1 MPDYKAMRGQARAV
15 GRSHGK
21 AMDSINKENSR
32 QQRKA
37 QLEARFAELA
47 MNKEAQ
53 QNEIARSQW
62 QQSTASAT
70 EEQAFMDKGIADG
83 LMEADGTYK
92 PKYWEQ
98 EALVSLKDRGV
109 TDVTQVILD
118 AEAKRL
124 AGGAAKGYSRK
135 YDSKVAMANYQELLR
150 YNSEVRT
157 REESRKAPGSPIERL
172 ASGIADKVF
181 GREQEEEIKDPNLLS
196 AAPGKQFEAN
206 ADYTG
211 SIPAEAGGSG
221 PKLEDYLT
229 AHKKDDEGN
238 IIPGQTFRIATDENT
253 RQSYI
258 LEEGKWNPLTEDV
271 EIVDKTKTETKRQNL
286 QQVNVEGMEGNFW
299 LDPINGQIRGP
310 GTNGWV
316 SAENLSTI
324 PQDRSPITVAY
335 TDMKTGEE
343 MKGTL
348 IETFPGDEEAVMKR
362 GGKYFATVSTPVKLR
377 GTQDQH
383 SSGKG
388 LTKQQNKDLGYRDSA
403 FNVQS
408 LSTEMLNQDYQGNPA
423 GWVAARMSTIGDMF
437 GSVIPDLDGTENDLP
452 AIIDYIKSN
461 VSEDAKASQEL
472 GILDAR
478 AVAEGNVVAINK
490 LLSYGTALWMNG
502 GTRITT
508 KVSEDAAEISEAWI
522 SGTAQHKGKLAS
534 LRNQASKSYARNAS
548 RHLNFARQ
556 DDTNEMWSQYPT
568 ASRKHKAGWDF
579 AIDKAEGNM
588 LKRQLAALKKK
599 DPEAYRLS
607 VESLEGTMSSM
618 DTIETP
624 IFWSSK
630 FQTNVM
636 LYHKT
641 DPKTGAIRFAT
652 FKTE

>member
-1 MPDYKAMRGQARAV
+1 MPDYSAMRAE
-15 GRSHGK
+15 GRSIGQRHGK
-21 AMDSINKENSR
+21 AMAQIEENR
-32 QQRKA
+32 RKQERKQQME
-37 QLEARFAELA
+37 QRFRELA
-47 MNKEAQ
+47 DNKAAQ
-53 QNEIARSQW
+53 QNELARSQYA
-62 QQSTASAT
+62 QTQA
-70 EEQAFMDKGIADG
+70 EQANENQLVAAAVSNGTMDP
-83 LMEADGTYK
+83 DGTYK
-92 PKYWEQ
+92 KKHWDELAIESLGGNVKDLTQEQ
-98 EALVSLKDRGV
+98 
-109 TDVTQVILD
+109 ID
-118 AEAKRL
+118 AESARI
-124 AGGAAKGYSRK
+124 AGGAQKGYTRK
-135 YDSKVAMANYQELLR
+135 YSSNVAAQNLQKQLEYNEAVREREGSREYFGDGVDGAIGRLGQKAADSM
-150 YNSEVRT
+150 
-157 REESRKAPGSPIERL
+157 
-172 ASGIADKVF
+172 F
-181 GREQEEEIKDPNLLS
+181 GKEEELV
-196 AAPGKQFEAN
+196 APTMQEQPQGKQFGFNEE
-206 ADYTG
+206 YTG
-211 SIPAEAGGSG
+211 SVP
-221 PKLEDYLT
+221 D
-229 AHKKDDEGN
+229 
-238 IIPGQTFRIATDENT
+238 ATE
-253 RQSYI
+253 
-258 LEEGKWNPLTEDV
+258 V
-271 EIVDKTKTETKRQNL
+271 KRQNL
-286 QQVNVEGMEGNFW
+286 QQVNVEGAEGNFW
-299 LDPINGQIRGP
+299 LDPVNGQIRGP

-324 PQDRSPITVAY
+324 PQDRSPLTVAY

-348 IETFPGDEEAVMKR
+348 IETFPGDEQAVMNR
-362 GGKYFATVSTPVKLR
+362 GGKYFAPVSTPVKLR

-383 SSGKG
+383 GPKG

-423 GWVAARMSTIGDMF
+423 GWVAARMSSIGDMF
-437 GSVIPDLDGTENDLP
+437 GSVIPDLNGTENDLP

-568 ASRKHKAGWDF
+568 ARRKREAGWDF
-579 AIDKAEGNM
+579 AVDKAEGYA
-588 LKRQLAALKKK
+588 LKQQLAALKKK

>member
-1 MPDYKAMRGQARAV
+1 MPDYKAMRAE
-15 GRSHGK
+15 GRSIGKRRGK
-21 AMDSINKENSR
+21 ATAQIEENR
-32 QQRKA
+32 RKQERKQQME
-37 QLEARFAELA
+37 QRFRELA
-47 MNKEAQ
+47 DNKAAQ
-53 QNEIARSQW
+53 QNEIAKSQYA
-62 QQSTASAT
+62 QAQA
-70 EEQAFMDKGIADG
+70 EQANENQLVAASVTNGTM
-83 LMEADGTYK
+83 MEDGTYL
-92 PKYWEQ
+92 PKHWNELAIESLGGNVKDLTQEQ
-98 EALVSLKDRGV
+98 
-109 TDVTQVILD
+109 ID
-118 AEAKRL
+118 AESARI
-124 AGGAAKGYSRK
+124 AGGAQKGYTRK
-135 YDSKVAMANYQELLR
+135 YSSNVAAQNLQKQLE
-150 YNSEVRT
+150 YNEAVRE
-157 REESRKAPGSPIERL
+157 RDGSRQFHGDGVDGAIARLGQKAGDAL
-172 ASGIADKVF
+172 F
-181 GREQEEEIKDPNLLS
+181 GKEEELV
-196 AAPGKQFEAN
+196 APTMQGQPQGNQFGFNEE
-206 ADYTG
+206 YTG
-211 SIPAEAGGSG
+211 SVPDS
-221 PKLEDYLT
+221 
-229 AHKKDDEGN
+229 
-238 IIPGQTFRIATDENT
+238 
-253 RQSYI
+253 
-258 LEEGKWNPLTEDV
+258 
-271 EIVDKTKTETKRQNL
+271 TETKRQNL
-286 QQVNVEGMEGNFW
+286 QQVNVEGAEGNFW
-299 LDPINGQIRGP
+299 LDPVNGQIRGP
-310 GTNGWV
+310 GTKGWV

-324 PQDRSPITVAY
+324 PQDRSPLTVAY

-348 IETFPGDEEAVMKR
+348 IETFPGDEQAVMNR
-362 GGKYFATVSTPVKLR
+362 GGKYFAPVSTPVKLR

-383 SSGKG
+383 GPKG

-423 GWVAARMSTIGDMF
+423 GWVAARMSSIGDMF

-568 ASRKHKAGWDF
+568 ARRKRAAGWDF
-579 AIDKAEGNM
+579 AIDKAEGYA
-588 LKRQLAALKKK
+588 LKQQLTTLKKK

-641 DPKTGAIRFAT
+641 DSKTGAIRFAT